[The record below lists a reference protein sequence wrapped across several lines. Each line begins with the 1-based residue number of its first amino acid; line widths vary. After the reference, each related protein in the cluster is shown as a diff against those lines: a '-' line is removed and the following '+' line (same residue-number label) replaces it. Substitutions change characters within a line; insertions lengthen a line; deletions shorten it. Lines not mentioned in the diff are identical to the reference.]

1 MADDEL
7 PDGRLDLLRTQ
18 LMNIPQAQRMGY
30 LADLPRSR
38 RVEFMRLLS
47 TEDRAR
53 LNTRLSEKSAA
64 QAPVAEP
71 GAVVPGAKAGRGKGA
86 AKARVAR
93 PDDDL

>member
-7 PDGRLDLLRTQ
+7 PDGRLDLLKTQ

-38 RVEFMRLLS
+38 RAEFMRLLS
-47 TEDRAR
+47 VEDRAR

-64 QAPVAEP
+64 NAPAEP
-71 GAVVPGAKAGRGKGA
+71 VPAAKATGKGA
-86 AKARVAR
+86 AKARVVR